1 VVSIVE
7 NHNKQ
12 AFWKIEGRVS
22 NHLDM
27 LRGLLAIIVMI
38 GHERNLFFVDYPSV
52 TNLNLLIK
60 TLYFITGFA
69 YQAIIGFLVLSGLLI
84 SLSIMRSLQD
94 GKWSWKYYLTAR
106 LSRLLVVLIPALVI
120 GAFWDQLGMW
130 MFGMGGIYGAN
141 PSLNGHIVTVP
152 VDQRS
157 SLLIGIGNALFL
169 QEIIVPVFGSNGPL
183 WVLSNWFWYYIL
195 FPLGLS
201 IYLPNISKAMK
212 VGAVLVCLL
221 IFYIVGSSI
230 SLYFVI
236 WLVGATVTFIPP
248 WKNLL
253 ISSGMQR
260 FAIIFGFSLLISCLF
275 GIKAKIVGIGFKSD
289 LILALVLGLVV
300 YIILHGERIQLSR
313 DRNIYK
319 TVSRLLAGFSYTL
332 YLVHVPFLVFL
343 QSATMTVSRWQ
354 PDASHLAL
362 AAILFILV
370 LVYAFL
376 ISRLTENKS
385 DVVRRFVLTR
395 IG

>member
-1 VVSIVE
+1 
-7 NHNKQ
+7 
-12 AFWKIEGRVS
+12 
-22 NHLDM
+22 
-27 LRGLLAIIVMI
+27 
-38 GHERNLFFVDYPSV
+38 
-52 TNLNLLIK
+52 
-60 TLYFITGFA
+60 
-69 YQAIIGFLVLSGLLI
+69 
-84 SLSIMRSLQD
+84 
-94 GKWSWKYYLTAR
+94 
-106 LSRLLVVLIPALVI
+106 
-120 GAFWDQLGMW
+120 
-130 MFGMGGIYGAN
+130 
-141 PSLNGHIVTVP
+141 
-152 VDQRS
+152 
-157 SLLIGIGNALFL
+157 
-169 QEIIVPVFGSNGPL
+169 
-183 WVLSNWFWYYIL
+183 
-195 FPLGLS
+195 
-201 IYLPNISKAMK
+201 
-212 VGAVLVCLL
+212 
-221 IFYIVGSSI
+221 
-230 SLYFVI
+230 VI